1 MRVLTLIMWVMYIFR
16 VRVRVRGRGRGSSC
30 ISFVLILT
38 IIT

>member
-16 VRVRVRGRGRGSSC
+16 VRVRVRGRGRGRSC